1 MRKTV
6 KNKKRNW
13 IYIKYGKRVLDI
25 MIALCGMI
33 VVIPAG
39 AVVSLLVLIFLG
51 SPVIFKQERPGL
63 NEKPF
68 YLYKFR
74 TMTDKRDEEGNLL
87 PDEQRLTK
95 FGKFLRAT
103 SLDEF
108 PEFINILKGD
118 MSFVG
123 PRPLLMEYLPLYNK
137 RQKHRHDVRPGL
149 TGLAQVRG
157 RNAISWEEKFEYD
170 LKYIQHISLRTDI
183 CILVE
188 TVKTVLKRDGI
199 HSKSSVT
206 MEKFKGE
213 N

>member
-6 KNKKRNW
+6 RNKKRHW
-13 IYIKYGKRVLDI
+13 LYRKYGKRILDV
-25 MIALCGMI
+25 MIVLCGMI
-33 VVIPAG
+33 VVIPVG
-39 AVVSLLVLIFLG
+39 AIVALLVRIFLG

-63 NEKPF
+63 YEKPF

-95 FGKFLRAT
+95 FGQLLRAT
-103 SLDEF
+103 SLDEL
-108 PEFINILKGD
+108 PEFVNILKGD

-123 PRPLLMEYLPLYNK
+123 PRPLLMEYLPLYNE

-157 RNAISWEEKFEYD
+157 RNTISWEEKFEYD
-170 LKYIQHISLRTDI
+170 LKYIQHISLRIDI

-199 HSKSSVT
+199 HSNSSVT

>member
-6 KNKKRNW
+6 RNKKRHW
-13 IYIKYGKRVLDI
+13 LYRKYGKRILDV
-25 MIALCGMI
+25 MIVLCGMI
-33 VVIPAG
+33 VVIPVG
-39 AVVSLLVLIFLG
+39 AIVALLVRIFLG

-63 NEKPF
+63 YEKPF

-95 FGKFLRAT
+95 FGQLLRAT
-103 SLDEF
+103 SLDEL
-108 PEFINILKGD
+108 PEFVNILKGD

-123 PRPLLMEYLPLYNK
+123 PRPLLMEYLPLYNE

-170 LKYIQHISLRTDI
+170 LKYIQHISLRIDI

-199 HSKSSVT
+199 HSNSSVT